1 MRFVLFSLTVLM
13 LTAGIAMAEKQ
24 EKNEKPR
31 EGFRKERVSRIKSGK
46 YSRMLASMVQKTA
59 RLELTKEQKE
69 KVKGI
74 RAEYINPIMAEEN
87 QSRILQKQFMNQLHS
102 SDFDSSTLKTTA
114 KDTDKINAEIM
125 DMFIDGIA
133 ELREIVGPKN
143 YAKLTPVTNIDRHT
157 LIKLKA

>member
-1 MRFVLFSLTVLM
+1 
-13 LTAGIAMAEKQ
+13 
-24 EKNEKPR
+24 
-31 EGFRKERVSRIKSGK
+31 
-46 YSRMLASMVQKTA
+46 MVQKTA

-69 KVKGI
+69 KVGEI
-74 RAEYINPIMAEEN
+74 RAKYINPIIAEEN
-87 QSRILQKQFMNQLHS
+87 QSRTLQRKFLSQLHS
-102 SDFDSSTLKTTA
+102 PEFDSSTLKTTA

-157 LIKLKA
+157 LIKLKAEHTARARQQAAEQNAKKEPESKSDKSE